1 MGYHIPR
8 VPRAAR
14 LLSAS
19 GLAADGGGAVC
30 AVQRCRAGNR
40 GTEPCE
46 IFATL
51 RIFSNRVTVRDR
63 FAVAMSPKHNNGGGC
78 MHMSTW
84 VVILLLM
91 FGEIA
96 VLAFAGL
103 FLWFAGEFGEAP
115 KWTSLRAL
123 RKSRRVP

>member
-1 MGYHIPR
+1 MGSHIPR

-14 LLSAS
+14 LLAAS
-19 GLAADGGGAVC
+19 GLADDGGGAVC

-40 GTEPCE
+40 GMESCE

-51 RIFSNRVTVRDR
+51 RIFFNRVTVRDR

-123 RKSRRVP
+123 RKTRRVP